1 VAPCRTCF
9 PGRPMMAG
17 EHGRVLGLTWS
28 ERWTK
33 YGLAAL
39 LGPTIVSLLMPSLV
53 VIPLSLSNNPAL
65 SWPPQGFTLQWY
77 HQLFGSAAWLAS
89 LRHSIEVALTAT
101 ILCLLLGVPAGL
113 AFGSRNWRGRRLSLA
128 FVVLPLVIPNV
139 VLAIGM
145 YEVYARLG
153 LADLWGLAASH
164 FVIGV
169 PFVVITTMSA
179 AKQINRVIL
188 LAARSLGAR
197 PVLVFWHV
205 TLPLI
210 SLGVLSGAMFA
221 FVTSWDEVVIAN
233 FLTSPTYRTVPV
245 EMWSQLTE
253 GVDPTVAAMAATLFA
268 VTTSLMLALL
278 FLRGRRE

>member
-1 VAPCRTCF
+1 
-9 PGRPMMAG
+9 MMAG

-179 AKQINRVIL
+179 AKRINPVFL